1 MENEFRTVGALIGVA
16 IVVVSFI
23 LVVLL
28 GKILLKE
35 RQEREKEKL
44 AKIKL
49 DKQYRER
56 ILELKEDI
64 DLEKERTKSLE
75 STLRH
80 NLATAAVFKDKTV
93 KKEESSDIEKKELN
107 SIIESIIEE
116 LRLKLDKYETRR
128 KPAKKKSI

>member
-75 STLRH
+75 SILRH
-80 NLATAAVFKDKTV
+80 NLAAAAVFKDKTV